1 MIVFVNN
8 DMGLQ
13 ELFFHTF
20 HQTNQVFCFSDMYD
34 AYKWAKKNKKS
45 PSIIISEVDLQ
56 DPSGLQ
62 AIKFLET
69 KNNFKNTRLVAFTLG
84 QVEKEEI
91 NLIISE
97 GADAVFS
104 RQTLLND
111 ISSYLKYIK
120 STQSKNKK
128 QKLIR

>member
-62 AIKFLET
+62 AIKFILANLMEIIIYLNL
-69 KNNFKNTRLVAFTLG
+69 KLDLLG
-84 QVEKEEI
+84 QDFIVI
-91 NLIISE
+91 
-97 GADAVFS
+97 
-104 RQTLLND
+104 
-111 ISSYLKYIK
+111 
-120 STQSKNKK
+120 
-128 QKLIR
+128 